1 MDDKE
6 LAAEERRLQ
15 ELLDTRAS
23 AAETSGH
30 NTAVPRQQVQ
40 QPESGFIT

>member
-23 AAETSGH
+23 AAETAGH